1 METADKRQIGPVTTA
16 AGGGVAAAGII
27 CWLVELIFHIDVPT
41 DVQTYIGIVLVI
53 AAGWAVK
60 PASRGKRVAA

>member
-1 METADKRQIGPVTTA
+1 MNNVDPRQIGPVTTA

-27 CWLVELIFHIDVPT
+27 SWAIEEFAGREVPT

-53 AAGWAVK
+53 IAGWLIK
-60 PASRGKRVAA
+60 PKGKHV